1 MRLPPKYAF
10 QAERAEQFPGRNY
23 VVFDDDGAMRQDAG
37 ETLFVERA
45 LLWVE
50 TETYNT
56 LFPPLEGLT
65 YVPIDNSAPEGAKG
79 TAYKQYTRTGIAKL
93 VTERGGDLP
102 TSKLFVREYQHQFYR
117 LGMSYEYTLDD
128 LLAAQFSA
136 QNGGPALNID
146 MEQALGAKEAI
157 AKGLDAITGIGSA
170 TSSTIP
176 GLSVG
181 IGPDVGLLGL
191 LNQPNASTY
200 TPATGAAGSTL
211 WLYKTPDE
219 KVADIVGQYAAMEA
233 GTFKIFV
240 PDSFLLPI
248 TQFRGAASSRMGDG
262 SDETVISLIKN
273 KMLPGISINSW
284 QYCQS
289 AGTGSTASAPIDR
302 CVAYINNKRYV
313 KHMISQMFRQ
323 MPPQYEDLQFS
334 VDCVA
339 KTAGVFSPYPL
350 SISYMD
356 NI

>member
-1 MRLPPKYAF
+1 MRLPPKYVHDADYR
-10 QAERAEQFPGRNY
+10 QDGRQY
-23 VVFDDDGAMRQDAG
+23 TVYDDAGSGLRHDAG

-56 LFPPLEGLT
+56 LFPPLEGLK
-65 YVPIDNSAPEGAKG
+65 YVPIDASAPEGAKG

-93 VTERGGDLP
+93 VTERGGDIP
-102 TSKLFVREYQHQFYR
+102 TTKLFVREFQHQFYR

-128 LLAAQFSA
+128 LLAAQFSV

-146 MEQALGAKEAI
+146 MEQALAAREGI
-157 AKGLDAITGIGSA
+157 NKGLDAVAGIGST
-170 TSSTIP
+170 TSANIP
-176 GLSVG
+176 GLSQG

-200 TPATGAAGSTL
+200 TPATGAAGSTA
-211 WLYKTPDE
+211 WSFKTPDE
-219 KVADIVGQYAAMEA
+219 KIADLTGQFAAMEA
-233 GTFKIFV
+233 GTYKVFA
-240 PDSFLLPI
+240 PDSYLLPI
-248 TQFRGAASSRMGDG
+248 TQYRAAKGQRMGDG
-262 SDETVISLIKN
+262 SDESVITLFQK
-273 KMLPGISINSW
+273 LYPGVSIDSW
-284 QYCQS
+284 QYCQG
-289 AGTGSTASAPIDR
+289 AGTNGADR

-323 MPPQYEDLQFS
+323 MPPQFENLEFS
-334 VDCVA
+334 VICLA

-356 NI
+356 GI

>member
-1 MRLPPKYAF
+1 MRLPPSYRYD
-10 QAERAEQFPGRNY
+10 AETHEMFPGRAY
-23 VVFDDDGAMRQDAG
+23 SVYDDAGVRQDVG

-56 LFPPLEGLT
+56 LFPPLEGLK
-65 YVPIDNSAPEGAKG
+65 YVPIDASTPEGAKG
-79 TAYKQYTRTGIAKL
+79 TAYKQYTRVGIAKL

-102 TSKLFVREYQHQFYR
+102 TSKLFVREFQHQFYR

-146 MEQALGAKEAI
+146 MEQAMGAREGI
-157 AKGLDAITGIGSA
+157 NKGLDAVSGIGSA

-176 GLSVG
+176 GLSIG
-181 IGPDVGLLGL
+181 IGPDVGLLGI
-191 LNQPNASTY
+191 LNQPSASLY
-200 TPATGAAGSTL
+200 TPATGAQGSTQ
-211 WLYKTPDE
+211 WLFKTPDE
-219 KVADIVGQYAAMEA
+219 KVADLTGQYAAMVA
-233 GTFKIFV
+233 GTFKIFT
-240 PDSFLLPI
+240 PDTFLLPI
-248 TQFRGAASSRMGDG
+248 TQYEQANGQRMGDG
-262 SDETVISLIKN
+262 SDETVFSFYKKIK
-273 KMLPGISINSW
+273 PGITIDSW
-284 QYCQS
+284 QYC
-289 AGTGSTASAPIDR
+289 AGAGSGGTDR
-302 CVAYINNKRYV
+302 CLAYINNKRYV

-323 MPPQYEDLQFS
+323 MPPQYENLEFS

-350 SISYMD
+350 SLSYMD